1 VTATP
6 RPVAERRRRLL
17 ILGWS
22 RKVPALLKEFVRYGP
37 DAFEIDIVSAT
48 PLEQREELLER
59 HSFTAPSDFLRQIKS
74 SYNAPDLLER
84 LQPQRYD
91 NIVLLA
97 SERLTGEEQA
107 DANTIFVYL
116 MLCGI
121 LPKEGPTPQLF
132 VELLDEENLFL
143 IERKRADVLV
153 SPTVVSYLLS
163 QVALRRELAAVFT
176 ELSRPWGAQI
186 VLQPASDYLATTGPV
201 RFEDLERAAE
211 RCGEI
216 ALGFQLA
223 QGGLALNPDR
233 DADWMLEPG
242 DQVVLLTLH
251 AEP

>member
-1 VTATP
+1 VLAT
-6 RPVAERRRRLL
+6 
-17 ILGWS
+17 
-22 RKVPALLKEFVRYGP
+22 
-37 DAFEIDIVSAT
+37 
-48 PLEQREELLER
+48 
-59 HSFTAPSDFLRQIKS
+59 
-74 SYNAPDLLER
+74 
-84 LQPQRYD
+84 
-91 NIVLLA
+91 
-97 SERLTGEEQA
+97 ERLTGEEQA

-186 VLQPASDYLATTGPV
+186 VLQLASDYLSTTGSV

-211 RCGEI
+211 RRGEI

-233 DADWMLEPG
+233 DADWVLEPG

-251 AEP
+251 AEPGKEQSVN